1 MQVIRRVGLIGDLH
15 AEDQLL
21 ELVVKRLRQLGAET
35 LLQVGDIADG
45 PGDLS
50 RTIALLLEHQ
60 VLAVRGNHDRWL
72 LGNQLREL
80 PYAKQLADTAPAD
93 VAYLSALP
101 AIREFRSPRG
111 HVLLCHG
118 LGSNDMAGV
127 RPDHEG
133 YDISSNAD
141 LQLLINDR
149 RYRFVLNGH
158 THRPMLRTFGPLSI
172 INAGTLLRDYER
184 SFTFVDFERGELLRF
199 RHAKGP
205 LSADLSD
212 WSEDRQALADSP
224 SEPFREPFV

>member
-15 AEDQLL
+15 AEHEAL
-21 ELVVKRLRQLGAET
+21 ELVLTQLRKLGAET

-50 RTIALLLEHQ
+50 RTVALLLEHQ

-72 LGNQLREL
+72 LGNQMRDL
-80 PYAKQLADTAPAD
+80 PYTTQLADAPAD
-93 VAYLSALP
+93 VVAYLGALP
-101 AIREFRSPRG
+101 VTREFRSPRG

-118 LGSNDMAGV
+118 LGTNDMAGV
-127 RPDHEG
+127 KPDHEG
-133 YDISSNAD
+133 YDISSNTD
-141 LQLLINDR
+141 LQRLISER

-158 THRPMLRTFGPLSI
+158 THRAMLRTFGPLSI
-172 INAGTLLRDYER
+172 VNAGTLLRDYER
-184 SFTFVDFERGELLRF
+184 SFSFVDFERGELLRY
-199 RHAKGP
+199 RHAQGP
-205 LSADLSD
+205 LSADLHA

>member
-15 AEDQLL
+15 AEDEAL
-21 ELVVKRLRQLGAET
+21 EFVIRELRKLGADT
-35 LLQVGDIADG
+35 LLQVGDVADG
-45 PGDLS
+45 PGDLT
-50 RTIALLLEHQ
+50 RTISLLLEHQ

-72 LGNQLREL
+72 LGNQLRDL
-80 PYAKQLADTAPAD
+80 PHAQRLNDTPPGVVD
-93 VAYLSALP
+93 YLTALP
-101 AIREFRSPRG
+101 VIREFRSPRG

-118 LGSNDMAGV
+118 LGSNDMVGV
-127 RPDHEG
+127 KPDHEG

-172 INAGTLLRDYER
+172 INAGTLFGEYER
-184 SFTFVDFERGELLRF
+184 CFTFVDFERGELTRF
-199 RHAKGP
+199 RHAAGP
-205 LSADLSD
+205 LRTDLTL